1 LEQRSRPLRAQA
13 GAEDIGS
20 RNQSAPRAEKSFEQK
35 EKKNR
40 AETEKHEAEGEKEFL
55 LCM

>member
-1 LEQRSRPLRAQA
+1 LRAQA